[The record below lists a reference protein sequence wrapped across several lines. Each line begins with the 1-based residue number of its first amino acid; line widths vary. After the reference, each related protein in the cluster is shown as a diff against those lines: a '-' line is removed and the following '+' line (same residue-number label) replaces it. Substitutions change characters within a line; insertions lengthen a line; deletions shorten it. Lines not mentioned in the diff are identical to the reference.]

1 MKPKRAL
8 VTGATGFIGAHLC
21 RRLEEAG
28 WNVHFIVRGESRNA
42 RSGHSIAG
50 TALRHDGTAEG
61 MHRLVA
67 DARPDVVFHLAS
79 LFLVE
84 HRSCDVEPLCRSNI
98 LLGMQLLDAM
108 AAHKVSYFINTGT
121 TWQHYHNADYNP
133 RNLYAATK
141 QAFEDIAAYYIEAHA
156 LRAITLQI
164 CDSYGPKD
172 SRPKLWKIL
181 REATGPLL
189 MSPGRQKMDLVH
201 IDDIIE
207 AYLIAAE
214 RLTAGKV
221 RGHEIY
227 GVSSG
232 KPVTLRQLVS
242 RYSKAI
248 GKQVRVIWG
257 GRPYRVREIMT
268 PWLEGRRLPGWRPK
282 IGLEQGLRTLENS
295 GMGTSPQQLPAQ
307 RKASSI

>member
-50 TALRHDGTAEG
+50 TAIRHDGTAEG
-61 MHRLVA
+61 MNRLVA

-84 HRSCDVEPLCRSNI
+84 HQSRDLESLCRSNI

-108 AAHKVSYFINTGT
+108 AAHKVPCLINTGT
-121 TWQHYHNADYNP
+121 GWQHYQNADYNP
-133 RNLYAATK
+133 VNLYAATK
-141 QAFEDIAAYYIEAHA
+141 QAFEDITAYYVEARG
-156 LRAITLQI
+156 LCAITLQI
-164 CDSYGPKD
+164 FDSYGPED
-172 SRPKLWKIL
+172 PRPKIWKLL
-181 REATGPLL
+181 RETTGPLP
-189 MSPGRQKMDLVH
+189 MSPGRQKIDLVH
-201 IDDIIE
+201 VHDIIE
-207 AYLIAAE
+207 AYLVAAE

-227 GVSSG
+227 TLSSG
-232 KPVTLRQLVS
+232 KPVTLRQLIS
-242 RYSKAI
+242 LYSKAI
-248 GKQVRVIWG
+248 GKQGRVIWG
-257 GRPYRVREIMT
+257 GRPYRNREVMT
-268 PWLEGRRLPGWRPK
+268 PWREGRRLPGWRPK
-282 IGLEQGLRTLENS
+282 IGLEQGFRTLDNS